1 MNTEWEKGPRVRVDS
16 LKPGQRFLSMSNGC
30 FTYERRDGALSGVYH
45 VVDDAGGRTS
55 FAGCAEVV
63 MIRKESE

>member
-1 MNTEWEKGPRVRVDS
+1 
-16 LKPGQRFLSMSNGC
+16 MSNGC

-45 VVDDAGGRTS
+45 VVDDTGRQTS

-63 MIRKESE
+63 VL